1 MKYSAK
7 LMNSLCFKANL
18 VDWNETRIY
27 RYNVLRGYLMETN
40 DLFKQNSI
48 FGSITGREQDRLLQQ
63 AVKRQYQKGEYLAHA
78 GDIWPFLF
86 YLSEGSITA
95 VKESSEGRSLIAT
108 TFKSGE
114 VFWGVSFFHPELP
127 MPVALKVDKSS
138 HVYLWSRDQLLPVLI
153 KNGQVSWEL
162 SRLMVRRMLRASE
175 IVEELAFQP
184 VAGRLARL
192 LMEFPGQAASGPT
205 ARSLT
210 LDDMAARIGST
221 REMVCRFLQRFADED
236 LIKITRTEFEI
247 TDRDR
252 LMDMAQKVRG

>member
-1 MKYSAK
+1 M
-7 LMNSLCFKANL
+7 
-18 VDWNETRIY
+18 ETR
-27 RYNVLRGYLMETN
+27 
-40 DLFKQNSI
+40 DLFRQNDVFS
-48 FGSITGREQDRLLQQ
+48 SVSESEQDRLLQQ
-63 AVKRQYQKGEYLAHA
+63 AIQRRYHKGEYLTHA

-86 YLSEGSITA
+86 FLSAGSISA
-95 VKESSEGRSLIAT
+95 VKESYEGRSLVAT
-108 TFKSGE
+108 SFQPGE

-127 MPVALKVDKSS
+127 MPVALKVDVPSS
-138 HVYLWSRDQLLPVLI
+138 LYLWSRDQLLPVILE
-153 KNGQVSWEL
+153 NGKLSWEL
-162 SRLMVRRMLRASE
+162 NRLMVRRMLRASE
-175 IVEELAFQP
+175 IVEELAFTP

-221 REMVCRFLQRFADED
+221 REMVCRFLQRFADEN

-247 TDRDR
+247 TDRER

>member
-1 MKYSAK
+1 MKIK
-7 LMNSLCFKANL
+7 
-18 VDWNETRIY
+18 E
-27 RYNVLRGYLMETN
+27 
-40 DLFKQNSI
+40 LFRQNSV
-48 FGSITGREQDRLLQQ
+48 FGSLPEWKQDALLQQ
-63 AVKRQYQKGEYLAHA
+63 AVNRQYQKGEYLTYA

-86 YLSEGSITA
+86 LLAEGSITA
-95 VKESSEGRSLIAT
+95 VKESSEGRSLVAT
-108 TFKSGE
+108 SFKQGE
-114 VFWGVSFFHPELP
+114 VFWGVSFFHPDLP
-127 MPVALKVDKSS
+127 MPVALKVDTSS
-138 HVYLWSRDQLLPVLI
+138 RLYLWSRDQLLPVLLE
-153 KNGQVSWEL
+153 NGQVSWEL

-192 LMEFPGQAASGPT
+192 LIEYPGQATSGPI

-221 REMVCRFLQRFADED
+221 REMVCRFLQRFADEE

-252 LMDMAQKVRG
+252 LIDIAQKVRG